1 MGLLDQLASQ
11 MLGGNT
17 QQQGQGLQAA
27 QLAGLAQAVIAMLGS
42 QQTGQQQP
50 GQQQA
55 GLGGL
60 LQGFQR
66 AGLDGLIQSWISTGQ
81 NQAISGNQLRDALG
95 GDRIDALSRQAG
107 VSPDQGLGAL
117 TQLLPSLIDQLTPD
131 GQVPENSQIGQ
142 LGANL
147 LRSLMK

>member
-1 MGLLDQLASQ
+1 MGLLDQLANQ
-11 MLGGNT
+11 MLGGDT
-17 QQQGQGLQAA
+17 QRGLGQGMQAA

-42 QQTGQQQP
+42 QQPGQ
-50 GQQQA
+50 QQQA

-60 LQGFQR
+60 LQGFQN
-66 AGLDGLIQSWISTGQ
+66 AGLDGIIRSWISTGQ
-81 NQAISGNQLRDALG
+81 NQPISGNQLRDALG
-95 GDRIDALSRQAG
+95 SDRIDALSRQAG
-107 VSPDQGLGAL
+107 IAPDQGLGAL
-117 TQLLPSLIDQLTPD
+117 AQLLPSLIDQLTPD

>member
-1 MGLLDQLASQ
+1 MGLLDELAQQ
-11 MLGGNT
+11 MLGGDT
-17 QQQGQGLQAA
+17 QARQGGAPGLQTA
-27 QLAGLAQAVIAMLGS
+27 QLAGLAQALLAMLG
-42 QQTGQQQP
+42 GQQA
-50 GQQQA
+50 GQQA

-66 AGLDGLIQSWISTGQ
+66 AGLEGVVRSWISTGQ
-81 NQAISGNQLRDALG
+81 NQPISGNQLRDALG
-95 GDRIDALSRQAG
+95 GDRVDALARQAG
-107 VSPDQGLGAL
+107 LSPDQGLGAL

-131 GQVPENSQIGQ
+131 GQEPDNSQIGQ

>member
-1 MGLLDQLASQ
+1 MGLLDQLANQ
-11 MLGGNT
+11 MLGGDP
-17 QQQGQGLQAA
+17 QQRGQGLQAA

-42 QQTGQQQP
+42 QQA

-95 GDRIDALSRQAG
+95 GDRVDALSRQAG
-107 VSPDQGLGAL
+107 LSPDQGLGAL

-131 GQVPENSQIGQ
+131 GQVPEDSQIGQ

>member
-1 MGLLDQLASQ
+1 MGLLDQLANQ
-11 MLGGNT
+11 MLGGDT
-17 QQQGQGLQAA
+17 QRAQGGLQTA

-42 QQTGQQQP
+42 QQQG

-60 LQGFQR
+60 LPGFQR

-81 NQAISGNQLRDALG
+81 NQAISGTQLRDALG
-95 GDRIDALSRQAG
+95 SDRIDALSRQAG
-107 VSPDQGLGAL
+107 VSPDQGIGAL
-117 TQLLPSLIDQLTPD
+117 AQLLPSLIDQLTPD
-131 GQVPENSQIGQ
+131 GQVPDNSQIGK

>member
-1 MGLLDQLASQ
+1 MGLLDQLANQ
-11 MLGGNT
+11 VLGGDT
-17 QQQGQGLQAA
+17 QQRGPGLQAA

-42 QQTGQQQP
+42 HQAGQQQP
-50 GQQQA
+50 

-66 AGLDGLIQSWISTGQ
+66 AGLDGLIQSWISAGQ

-107 VSPDQGLGAL
+107 VSADQGLGAL

-131 GQVPENSQIGQ
+131 GQVPDNSQVGQ

>member
-1 MGLLDQLASQ
+1 MGLLDELAQQ
-11 MLGGNT
+11 MLGGDT
-17 QQQGQGLQAA
+17 QTRQGAPGIQTA
-27 QLAGLAQAVIAMLGS
+27 QLAGLAQAVLAMLG
-42 QQTGQQQP
+42 GQQA
-50 GQQQA
+50 GQQA

-66 AGLDGLIQSWISTGQ
+66 AGLDGVIRSWISTGQ
-81 NQAISGNQLRDALG
+81 NQPISGNQLRDALG
-95 GDRIDALSRQAG
+95 GDRVDALARQAG
-107 VSPDQGLGAL
+107 LSPDQGLGAL

-131 GQVPENSQIGQ
+131 GQEPDNSQIGQ